1 MEESTITLGI
11 DLHYFM
17 DDEQRHEMDASIH
30 NKCEASMIQVLNHL
44 GDLFGEDIQI
54 DVSALGEGGL
64 IDKFKI
70 VFKSEAFKN
79 LFMLLAGALINHFIC
94 VSPSLDE
101 SEKQLNRAELL
112 KKIKEGDF
120 TEEDI
125 LFLVKGD
132 PDILTNRNK
141 YYSELVKEPHVTS
154 VSCSSYNRRTPNV
167 KLSEASISKSDF
179 SRQIIKG
186 STNSVTSNYSN
197 TSVLVVSPV
206 LLKSSQAKWKGIFNG
221 EEINFKIVDKEFLKQ
236 VYAKE
241 IGFTTGTI
249 LNCDLKVTSKTEY
262 DAYGK
267 PTKSTYE
274 REISN
279 ILSWDDGNQ
288 ILHKTKKYKRLK
300 AEMSMPSL
308 FKDSDFE

>member
-1 MEESTITLGI
+1 MEDSTITIGI

-17 DDEQRHEMDASIH
+17 DDDQRHEMDASIH

-54 DVSALGEGGL
+54 DVSALEEGGL

-70 VFKSEAFKN
+70 VFKSETFKN

-120 TEEDI
+120 TDEDI
-125 LFLVKGD
+125 IFLVKGD
-132 PDILTNRNK
+132 PEILTNRNK

-167 KLSEASISKSDF
+167 KLLIAEL
-179 SRQIIKG
+179 QM
-186 STNSVTSNYSN
+186 SNYLKR
-197 TSVLVVSPV
+197 VLVSRI
-206 LLKSSQAKWKGIFNG
+206 SQ
-221 EEINFKIVDKEFLKQ
+221 DK
-236 VYAKE
+236 
-241 IGFTTGTI
+241 
-249 LNCDLKVTSKTEY
+249 
-262 DAYGK
+262 
-267 PTKSTYE
+267 
-274 REISN
+274 
-279 ILSWDDGNQ
+279 
-288 ILHKTKKYKRLK
+288 
-300 AEMSMPSL
+300 
-308 FKDSDFE
+308 

>member
-1 MEESTITLGI
+1 MEESTITIGI

-17 DDEQRHEMDASIH
+17 DDDQRHEMDASIH
-30 NKCEASMIQVLNHL
+30 NKCEASMIEALNHL

-54 DVSALGEGGL
+54 DVSALEEGGL

-70 VFKSEAFKN
+70 VFKSETFKN

-94 VSPSLDE
+94 VSPALDE
-101 SEKQLNRAELL
+101 SEKLLNQAELL
-112 KKIKEGDF
+112 KKINEGDF
-120 TEEDI
+120 TDEDI

-132 PDILTNRNK
+132 PEILINRNK
-141 YYSELVKEPHVTS
+141 YYTELVKEPHVTC
-154 VSCSSYNRRTPNV
+154 VSCSSYNSKTPNV
-167 KLSEASISKSDF
+167 KLNEARISKLDF
-179 SRQIIKG
+179 SNQIIKG
-186 STNSVTSNYSN
+186 STNSVTSNYLG

-206 LLKSSQAKWKGIFNG
+206 LLKGSQAKWKGIFNG

-241 IGFTTGTI
+241 IGFTTGTV
-249 LNCDLKVTSKTEY
+249 LNCDLKVTSKTDY

-267 PTKSTYE
+267 PTKNTYE

-279 ILSWDDGNQ
+279 ILSWDDGKQ
-288 ILHKTKKYKRLK
+288 ILHKTKRYKRLK
-300 AEMSMPSL
+300 AEMSMPSF

>member
-1 MEESTITLGI
+1 MEDSTISLCL

-17 DDEQRHEMDASIH
+17 DDDQRHEMDASIH
-30 NKCEASMIQVLNHL
+30 NKCEASMIQVLDHL

-54 DVSALGEGGL
+54 DVSALEQGGL

-70 VFKSEAFKN
+70 VFKNETFKN
-79 LFMLLAGALINHFIC
+79 LFLLLVGALINHFVS

-112 KKIKEGDF
+112 KKIKEENF
-120 TEEDI
+120 TEDDI
-125 LFLVKGD
+125 NFLVKGD
-132 PDILTNRNK
+132 PEILTNRNK
-141 YYSELVKEPHVTS
+141 YYSALVNEPHVTS
-154 VSCSSYNRRTPNV
+154 VSCSSYNGKSPNI
-167 KLSEASISKSDF
+167 KLAEARISKSDF
-179 SRQIIKG
+179 SNQIIKG
-186 STNSVTSNYSN
+186 YTNCVTSNYFE

-206 LLKSSQAKWKGIFNG
+206 LLKNSQAKWTGIFNG
-221 EEINFKIVDKEFLKQ
+221 EEIKFKIVDKEFLKQ

-241 IGFTTGTI
+241 IGFTTGTT
-249 LNCDLKVTSKTEY
+249 LKCNLKIISKTDY

-267 PTKSTYE
+267 PTKITYE

-288 ILHKTKKYKRLK
+288 ILHETKRYKRLK
-300 AEMSMPSL
+300 IDKSMPSL

>member
-206 LLKSSQAKWKGIFNG
+206 LLKGSQAKWKGIFNG
-221 EEINFKIVDKEFLKQ
+221 E
-236 VYAKE
+236 
-241 IGFTTGTI
+241 
-249 LNCDLKVTSKTEY
+249 
-262 DAYGK
+262 
-267 PTKSTYE
+267 
-274 REISN
+274 
-279 ILSWDDGNQ
+279 GNYSAP
-288 ILHKTKKYKRLK
+288 L
-300 AEMSMPSL
+300 
-308 FKDSDFE
+308 